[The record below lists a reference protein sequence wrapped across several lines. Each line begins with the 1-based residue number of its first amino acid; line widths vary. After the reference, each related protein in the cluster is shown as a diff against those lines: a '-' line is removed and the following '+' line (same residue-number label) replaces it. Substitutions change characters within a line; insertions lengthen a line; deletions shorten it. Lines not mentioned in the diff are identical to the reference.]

1 MKTNNFLKILLM
13 LFLFTGCVAN
23 KATVKTY
30 VNPGLNSAKINS
42 VAIFALRNAFLQR
55 NTELGTGEMIDINR
69 MFQMEFIKRNP
80 STKIVDAVSS
90 TELLNQNNLVN
101 SYDTLLRVYE
111 NTGIPNTQIL
121 KKIGKNL
128 STDAVIQGFVKEVF
142 QRDGVYGGNRGE
154 TKIVVKYVMF
164 SNLTGDVLWEASYE
178 GYKGT
183 GSTLSKAPPISE
195 VIEIIKK
202 KLPSS
207 IPTLSSY

>member
-1 MKTNNFLKILLM
+1 M
-13 LFLFTGCVAN
+13 
-23 KATVKTY
+23 
-30 VNPGLNSAKINS
+30 
-42 VAIFALRNAFLQR
+42 
-55 NTELGTGEMIDINR
+55 
-69 MFQMEFIKRNP
+69 
-80 STKIVDAVSS
+80 
-90 TELLNQNNLVN
+90 
-101 SYDTLLRVYE
+101 YE